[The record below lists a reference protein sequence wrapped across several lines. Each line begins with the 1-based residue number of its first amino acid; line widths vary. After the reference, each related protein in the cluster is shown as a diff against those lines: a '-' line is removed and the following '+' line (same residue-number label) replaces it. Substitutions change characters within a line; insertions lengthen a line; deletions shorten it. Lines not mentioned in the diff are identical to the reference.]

1 VELPAI
7 DQPILLGD
15 LIGVEDLLA
24 ITREFSEVHGT
35 GVAVVDRHGQVAA
48 GAGAAFDLG
57 WLRRAA
63 SGGAVAGVPVP
74 LRSPA
79 SQNFLIGGLDKDG
92 ERLGWVAVGP
102 LDASADLAAAA
113 RLCAHVGAVLLPL
126 LHASLE
132 RRLSATIHVSAMEES
147 YRTLEGKNQQLQA
160 AFLRLQE
167 ADRIKTNFLATMSHE
182 LRTPLTSIIGY
193 SEMLLEGLAGQ
204 LGAEQREY
212 VETVLGKAD
221 QLLQLITGILDVSLL
236 ESGSLRIERHPVEL
250 ADVLD
255 SVVASFVTQA
265 GKRRIVIDAPR
276 PEVPRALGDVRKI
289 RQVLWNLVANA
300 VKFTRDGGAI
310 GVEAEV
316 GPLSPI
322 DEVGRFGAPLVSA
335 DQKRDRYGVRVR
347 VRDTGIGISPEMQ
360 HHIFEPFFQV
370 DSSSTR
376 EYGGTGLGLTLAK
389 RYIEAHGGTIWV
401 DSTPGA
407 GSTFTFS
414 LPAVAEELASYLARS
429 P

>member
-1 VELPAI
+1 
-7 DQPILLGD
+7 
-15 LIGVEDLLA
+15 
-24 ITREFSEVHGT
+24 HGT
-35 GVAVVDRHGQVAA
+35 GVAIVDRQGQVAA
-48 GAGAAFDLG
+48 GAGAPFDLG

-63 SGGAVAGVPVP
+63 TGAATTDGEVAV
-74 LRSPA
+74 RSPA
-79 SQNFLIGGLDKDG
+79 AQDFLVGGLDKDG

-102 LDASADLAAAA
+102 IGTGVDSAAAA
-113 RLCAHVGAVLLPL
+113 RLVRHVGSVLLPV

-276 PEVPRALGDVRKI
+276 PAVPRALGDVRKI

-316 GPLSPI
+316 GLLSPA
-322 DEVGRFGAPLVSA
+322 DEVGRFGAPLVEPGE
-335 DQKRDRYGVRVR
+335 KLGRYGVRVR

-389 RYIEAHGGTIWV
+389 RYVEAHGGTIWV

-414 LPAVAEELASYLARS
+414 LPAVTEELAGFLAER

>member
-1 VELPAI
+1 VDLPAI
-7 DQPILLGD
+7 DRPIALAD

-24 ITREFSEVHGT
+24 ITREFSEIHAT
-35 GVAVVDRHGQVAA
+35 GIAVVDRAGELAA

-63 SGGAVAGVPVP
+63 AAVDDQAT

-79 SQNFLIGGLDKDG
+79 GQEFRVVGLDKDG

-102 LDASADLAAAA
+102 IAADGAEAAG
-113 RLCAHVGAVLLPL
+113 RLGRHVGAVLLPL
-126 LHASLE
+126 LHASQE
-132 RRLSATIHVSAMEES
+132 RRLSAAIHVAAMEES
-147 YRTLEGKNQQLQA
+147 YATLESRNQQLHA

-193 SEMLLEGLAGQ
+193 SEMLLEGLAGP
-204 LGAEQREY
+204 LVAEQREY

-236 ESGSLRIERHPVEL
+236 ESGNLRIERQPIDVAEL
-250 ADVLD
+250 LD
-255 SVVASFVTQA
+255 SVVSGFVPQA
-265 GKRRIVIDAPR
+265 GKRRIVIEAPVPDVPHVVGDA
-276 PEVPRALGDVRKI
+276 RKI
-289 RQVLWNLVANA
+289 RQVVWNLVANA
-300 VKFTRDGGAI
+300 VKFTREGGSI
-310 GVEAEV
+310 GVEAEI
-316 GPLSPI
+316 GPLSPA
-322 DEVGRFGAPLVSA
+322 DEVGRFGAPL
-335 DQKRDRYGVRVR
+335 QPGEMLGRYGVRVR

-360 HHIFEPFFQV
+360 QHIFEPFFQV

-389 RYIEAHGGTIWV
+389 RYVEAHGGSIWV
-401 DSTPGA
+401 SSQPGE
-407 GSTFTFS
+407 GSTFVFS
-414 LPAVAEELASYLARS
+414 LPAVTDELAGYMERAAG
-429 P
+429 